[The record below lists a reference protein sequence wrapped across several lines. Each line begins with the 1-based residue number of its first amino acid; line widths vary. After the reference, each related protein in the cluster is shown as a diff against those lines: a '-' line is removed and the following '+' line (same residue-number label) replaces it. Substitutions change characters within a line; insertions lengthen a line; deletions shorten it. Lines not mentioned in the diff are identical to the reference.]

1 MTRSRQRARSIG
13 SERPKTQRIRD
24 PVHDLIVFHEK
35 DEFDQLVW
43 RLLNTAEFQRL
54 RRIRQLGLSEFV
66 FPGATH
72 TRFLHSVGVFH
83 TARLLLEVLC
93 RELGGK
99 FKGDLAR
106 VSVCAALLHDLGHGP
121 FSHTFEGVQKQR
133 GHRKK
138 HETWTVDIV
147 RGDTDVNRVLR
158 EYDKSK
164 GTNLVDDV
172 SALLKAK
179 DPQTIY
185 ASIISSQ
192 FDADRLD
199 YLRRDRYMTGT
210 EIGGFDFKWLLDSLV
225 VEDIYVSLA
234 GRSEEATKVPTLV
247 LTEKGLQAAEG
258 YLLARFH
265 LYSQVYMHKTTRAA
279 EKMLGALLK
288 RIGGCIQRARG
299 CESA

>member
-1 MTRSRQRARSIG
+1 
-13 SERPKTQRIRD
+13 
-24 PVHDLIVFHEK
+24 
-35 DEFDQLVW
+35 
-43 RLLNTAEFQRL
+43 
-54 RRIRQLGLSEFV
+54 
-66 FPGATH
+66 
-72 TRFLHSVGVFH
+72 
-83 TARLLLEVLC
+83 
-93 RELGGK
+93 
-99 FKGDLAR
+99 LAR

-138 HETWTVDIV
+138 HEAWTVDIV
-147 RGDTDVNRVLR
+147 RGDVINEVRPLGPVVLA
-158 EYDKSK
+158 KHPVHL
-164 GTNLVDDV
+164 GVA
-172 SALLKAK
+172 ALLRPK

-185 ASIISSQ
+185 ASIVSSQ

-210 EIGGFDFKWLLDSLV
+210 EIGGFDFKWLLDSLA
-225 VEDIYVSLA
+225 VENIYVSLG
-234 GRSEEATKVPTLV
+234 GRDEEATEVPTLV

-288 RIGGCIQRARG
+288 RIGILYSQGAGGRIGLSNTHPLARYLSGDFENLSSYLALDDAVVWSALHELVASGDGAIASLATRLRDRRLFKCFDATVRAGRDGDQKADALPQPHGGGHSRG
-299 CESA
+299 KARH

>member
-1 MTRSRQRARSIG
+1 MTRSRQRTRTKG
-13 SERPKTQRIRD
+13 SERRKTQRIRE
-24 PVHDLIVFHEK
+24 PVHDLIVFDEK

-83 TARLLLEVLC
+83 TARLLLDVLR

-99 FKGDLAR
+99 FNIDLAR

-138 HETWTVDIV
+138 HEAWTVDIV
-147 RGDTDVNRVLR
+147 RGDTEVNSVLR
-158 EYDKSK
+158 EYDKAE

-185 ASIISSQ
+185 ASIVSSQ

-210 EIGGFDFKWLLDSLV
+210 AIGAFDFKWLLDSLV

-234 GRSEEATKVPTLV
+234 GDEEATKVPTLV

-258 YLLARFH
+258 YLLADFICTA
-265 LYSQVYMHKTTRAA
+265 KFTCTRPPGPR
-279 EKMLGALLK
+279 K
-288 RIGGCIQRARG
+288 GCSGR
-299 CESA
+299 C